1 MQLFSCLKKADIAI
15 FNFSVLRHTNK
26 CFWKIL
32 NIYLLYGYLRKQSL
46 CESILTVPVCSLFIL
61 RWNLKVH
68 QLHEFAIYTRSQG
81 GNERWQMM
89 SKLIQFITVH
99 FPDLNPNSYDNL
111 NTMKLDLNVSTKVK
125 FSAKT
130 TKVISWR
137 IRVIIVFFKEFCSAS
152 FKGQL
157 PTHFQK
163 WNLLHLSY
171 SYV

>member
-1 MQLFSCLKKADIAI
+1 
-15 FNFSVLRHTNK
+15 
-26 CFWKIL
+26 
-32 NIYLLYGYLRKQSL
+32 
-46 CESILTVPVCSLFIL
+46 
-61 RWNLKVH
+61 
-68 QLHEFAIYTRSQG
+68 
-81 GNERWQMM
+81 MM

-130 TKVISWR
+130 TKVISLR

-163 WNLLHLSY
+163 
-171 SYV
+171 